1 MIVERIDRLAKSR
14 NTTIK
19 QVEKDLGFGNGMIG
33 KWAKAPKS
41 PPIDKL
47 NKIANYFDV
56 TLEYLIAG
64 EARENGLPEKGA
76 KNAPGQKAEGEMLDI
91 ETQRELVRQAISNT
105 NDLGELLDMMDAINR
120 KIRELK

>member
-1 MIVERIDRLAKSR
+1 MDNNRLIVERIDKLAKSR

-64 EARENGLPEKGA
+64 EAREIGLPEKGA
-76 KNAPGQKAEGEMLDI
+76 KKAPGQKAEGMTAARKALHDA
-91 ETQRELVRQAISNT
+91 VD
-105 NDLGELLDMMDAINR
+105 DLTDEQCE
-120 KIRELK
+120 KILAVVLGAKGKL